1 MRACLT
7 TVLRLPS
14 DTSTGP
20 NSDSASQQSWR
31 RTPVSDR
38 LIKLIMQILKPSTG
52 EKHKTFIIDIIE
64 RIIFYDLQIESVLA
78 RTGDGGDA
86 ELLFIREKIGAY
98 LAAKS

>member
-1 MRACLT
+1 
-7 TVLRLPS
+7 
-14 DTSTGP
+14 
-20 NSDSASQQSWR
+20 
-31 RTPVSDR
+31 
-38 LIKLIMQILKPSTG
+38 MQMLKPSTG
-52 EKHKTFIIDIIE
+52 EKHQTLITDMVE